1 MRTNRELA
9 MEWWQSLGDDIGYIA
24 DKYHKGCETIQENQI
39 EEIWRKETQINTI
52 KDNIIYFKE
61 PTVFRDKIVL
71 YGAGKFCEERLILD
85 RNQAMLA
92 LIALTKFLYN
102 DKTANNIKESLK

>member
-1 MRTNRELA
+1 
-9 MEWWQSLGDDIGYIA
+9 ME
-24 DKYHKGCETIQENQI
+24 
-39 EEIWRKETQINTI
+39 
-52 KDNIIYFKE
+52 DNIIYFKE
-61 PTVFRDKIVL
+61 PVVLNDKIVL
-71 YGAGKFCEERLILD
+71 YGAGKFGEERLILD